1 MSIQKNPLDGYKDM
15 QSSVTEITQP
25 SKSQEHL
32 LSTETAD
39 SKVPW
44 QHFSMICAVDIV
56 SKIKAISHNEGFTVR
71 SVIEKFL
78 TDGIARYELKHGP
91 ITEQQRN
98 INEVL

>member
-1 MSIQKNPLDGYKDM
+1 MSMQKNPLLEVKDM
-15 QSSVTEITQP
+15 ESSVAEITQP
-25 SKSQEHL
+25 SKAQEHL
-32 LSTETAD
+32 LSTETAG

-78 TDGIARYELKHGP
+78 ADGIARYELKYGP